1 VAVIGRMQEE
11 VRLVGDISRHSH
23 SSSDDLLDT
32 PIIMDKCQNSVP
44 PLPILSSSSVV
55 PGNVG
60 IRFRP

>member
-1 VAVIGRMQEE
+1 MQEE
-11 VRLVGDISRHSH
+11 VKLVGGISRNSH

-32 PIIMDKCQNSVP
+32 PIIMDKCQNSVS
-44 PLPILSSSSVV
+44 PLPLLSSSFVV